1 MAPHSDGQASFSAP
15 HLTRIDP
22 YGGRKVGLTGATVV
36 HPFVH
41 LFNLKQLYGA
51 DSLDESPCL
60 NWPNVTG
67 SHVADDPGRSL
78 KVARR
83 VRIPLGLRG
92 NTSSEAVNGNSRRAE
107 GLLERPG
114 AAHVIF
120 PAPGNRAGTRRSSPR
135 PSRHR

>member
-67 SHVADDPGRSL
+67 SHVAGDPGRSL
-78 KVARR
+78 KVATR
-83 VRIPLGLRG
+83 VRIPRG
-92 NTSSEAVNGNSRRAE
+92 ARCDVA
-107 GLLERPG
+107 
-114 AAHVIF
+114 
-120 PAPGNRAGTRRSSPR
+120 
-135 PSRHR
+135 RHRRQLFQDIVDTCAPLQGIRW